1 MDVFLGLLVILG
13 MVVCWV
19 IGRALLSAMGIVLF
33 DTAVGLVMKPL
44 LLGFFAVIIGIG
56 IIGLIFKGIF
66 MVLGWSISL
75 IIALLP
81 LIIIIALICFIVKVL
96 KNR

>member
-66 MVLGWSISL
+66 MVLGWLIS
-75 IIALLP
+75 LLP